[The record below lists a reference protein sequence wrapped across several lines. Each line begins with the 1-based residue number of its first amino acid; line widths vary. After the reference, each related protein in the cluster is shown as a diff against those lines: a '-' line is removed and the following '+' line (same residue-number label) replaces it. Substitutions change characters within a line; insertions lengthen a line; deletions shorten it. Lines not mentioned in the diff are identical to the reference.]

1 MWDDLVNFIEFVE
14 PLFLVVIPLCFSIWL
29 KLKMKIIE
37 EKSKI
42 FKEEKEKLQQ
52 DFIDWRHEESIKVVT
67 KLKELCNYYCD
78 TSHVHT
84 AYIQLENGTLATS
97 NLCNMFFSC
106 IAEDNRY
113 SKNQKLTNNIQRVPF
128 VQMSDWF
135 NNIANSEHKI
145 VYIFEKKDIDEVFS
159 LESNIKSMLAC
170 LVRNTKGIIIG
181 VCIFYFLEEKT
192 LEELDDFKE
201 DLISF
206 SSGVETIFFT
216 YDLNT
221 KEKKKELNI

>member
-1 MWDDLVNFIEFVE
+1 MWDNIVNFIEMIE

-29 KLKMKIIE
+29 KLKVKLME

-42 FKEEKEKLQQ
+42 IKEEEEVSKQA
-52 DFIDWRHEESIKVVT
+52 FVNWRHEESIKIVT

-78 TSHVHT
+78 TSHAYT

-113 SKNQKLTNNIQRVPF
+113 SKSEKLINNIQRVPF
-128 VQMSDWF
+128 TQMADWF
-135 NNIANSEHKI
+135 NKITNSEHKI
-145 VYIFEKKDIDEVFS
+145 VYLSDQKDIDEVFFI
-159 LESNIKSMLAC
+159 ESNVRSMLAT

-181 VCIFYFLEEKT
+181 VCIFYFTEEKT
-192 LEELDDFKE
+192 NEELDNLKD
-201 DLISF
+201 DLLSF
-206 SSGVETIFFT
+206 SSGVETLFFT

-221 KEKKKELNI
+221 KEKRKELKI